1 MGGGSG
7 PWTAGRFGDFFQ
19 NPHPWRFLK
28 VANENIEPGKWYMSN
43 VAHITPHLRNV
54 EAPAAVRDLPAWVVW
69 RFEAVPGG
77 GKPRKIPYYANG
89 GKRHGEQG
97 GPKDRAN
104 LVTFDAAKTAAARRG
119 YDGVGFAT
127 LPEFNICALDF
138 DNCITDGK
146 IHPQVEALLV
156 DTYAEFSPSGQGIR
170 LFFKGDLGN
179 GKAIRGADFGME
191 CFSTRGFVTF
201 TGNTLDITE
210 LLGNTDT
217 VAPLPELVLD
227 LHAERFARKSEPLET
242 GASGEPA
249 GLTIAQIEQCLEAL
263 PTDLHYDDWLM
274 AGMAIHCETRGEGFE
289 LWEEWSSHS
298 SKYSTRDYNEERWR
312 SFGKG
317 NGSQV
322 TGKSLVRLANEH
334 GARINLNGPASAG
347 EFEALVET
355 ETPVPEGQ
363 TARFSFEPVHQ
374 FASATALPWI
384 IKGVLPQAGLA
395 VVYGASGSGKSF
407 AVLDIGMAIAR
418 GLPWR
423 GKKTKQG
430 RVAYIAAEG
439 AEGFRKRIAAYAQHQ
454 GVDLSTVPMTVL
466 NAAPNLLE
474 KQDAVDVAKGVK
486 ASGGADVIIID
497 TLAQTTPGANENA
510 GEDMGKAL
518 GYCKR
523 IHETTGALVLLIH
536 HSGKDATKGARG
548 WSGVRA
554 ACDAELEVVRS
565 EAGRALRLTKNKD
578 GEDGLEWGFDLEV
591 VQIGIDEDMDPITS
605 CVVIETAM
613 PAVGGVSSRKLGP
626 VEKIVNAVV
635 QEFAAAQSSG
645 IEVAQV
651 LAEAIKRMDLPEDRK
666 RDTRK
671 QRARRALEALCNGDD
686 APYYLGDDACL
697 TVC

>member
-1 MGGGSG
+1 
-7 PWTAGRFGDFFQ
+7 
-19 NPHPWRFLK
+19 
-28 VANENIEPGKWYMSN
+28 MSN

-54 EAPAAVRDLPAWVVW
+54 EAPAVIRDLPAWVVW

-77 GKPRKIPYYANG
+77 GKPRKVPYYANG

-119 YDGVGFAT
+119 YDGVGFAA
-127 LPEFNICALDF
+127 LPQFGICALDF

-217 VAPLPELVLD
+217 VAPLPELVRE

-249 GLTIAQIEQCLEAL
+249 GLSIAQIEQCLEAL

-274 AGMAIHCETRGEGFE
+274 VGMAIHCETRGEGFE
-289 LWEEWSSHS
+289 IWEEWSTHS
-298 SKYSTRDYNEERWR
+298 SKYSNRDYNEERWR

-322 TGKSLVRLANEH
+322 TGKSLVHLANEH
-334 GARINLNGPASAG
+334 GARISLNAPASAE
-347 EFEALVET
+347 EFESLVDDVQEVDAT
-355 ETPVPEGQ
+355 GEPP
-363 TARFSFEPVHQ
+363 RFLFEPVHTFSSTQ
-374 FASATALPWI
+374 ALPWI
-384 IKGVLPQAGLA
+384 IKGVLPKAGLG

-407 AVLDIGMAIAR
+407 AVLDMGMAIAR
-418 GLPWR
+418 GCEWR
-423 GKKTKQG
+423 GKKVRQG

-439 AEGFRKRIAAYAQHQ
+439 ADGFRKRLAAYAKHN
-454 GVDLSTVPMTVL
+454 GVDLAEVPMTVL

-474 KQDAVDVAKGVK
+474 KQDAVDVAKGIK
-486 ASGGADVIIID
+486 ASGGADLIVID
-497 TLAQTTPGANENA
+497 TFAQTTPGANENA
-510 GEDMGKAL
+510 GEDVGKAL

-523 IHETTGALVLLIH
+523 IHEVTGAMVLLIH

-548 WSGVRA
+548 WSGLRA
-554 ACDAELEVVRS
+554 AADAEIEVVR
-565 EAGRALRLTKNKD
+565 EGDARALRLTKSKD
-578 GEDGLEWGFDLEV
+578 GEDGLEWGFALEV
-591 VQIGIDEDMDPITS
+591 VQVDVDEDLEPITS
-605 CVVIETAM
+605 CVVVEAQM
-613 PAVGGVSSRKLGP
+613 PVVGAGPARRLGP
-626 VEKIVNAVV
+626 VEKVVNEVI
-635 QEFAAAQSSG
+635 QEFALAQTEG
-645 IEVAQV
+645 IEVGPV
-651 LAEAIKRMDLPEDRK
+651 LAEAVKRMEPPADGK
-666 RDTRK
+666 RDSRK
-671 QRARRALEALCNGDD
+671 QRARRALEALTNGDE
-686 APYYLGDDACL
+686 APYWIGDDGCI